1 MRDGFK
7 YKEKCIGSLLGTA
20 VGDILG
26 AGVEGYSR
34 EMIQGTY
41 GELRN
46 FLSTG
51 RGFGCYTDDTEMT
64 LALAQSI
71 VDCNGMDAQY
81 CARAYAAYY
90 NPWRGYGG
98 GAHAVMKALKQGA
111 DYRKTGVMMFKDG
124 SYGNGGAM
132 RIAPVGLVYG
142 NKTNEELRKAVVDA
156 LLCTHVHPEGID
168 GAVIQAK
175 AVGLLVSLETL
186 SNFDPPVFL
195 EALDNIADTGIMKE
209 KISYLQDVLTKDI
222 PDEVAVARL
231 GNGIRASEAVSC
243 ALLAVVKYH
252 STPEAAVIK
261 SVGFG
266 GDTDTI
272 GAMTSAQLGAL
283 HGKDWIPKGW
293 LDNMENKTYG
303 RDYIIKLASEL
314 SQVSQSAS
322 GGHVDSF

>member
-1 MRDGFK
+1 MKNLDQLVD
-7 YKEKCIGSLLGTA
+7 KCIGSLLGTA

-34 EMIQGTY
+34 EMIQSTY
-41 GELRN
+41 GELRT
-46 FLSTG
+46 FLSSG
-51 RGFGCYTDDTEMT
+51 RGFGCYTDDTEMA
-64 LALAQSI
+64 LALAQSM
-71 VDCNGMDAQY
+71 VDCQGVDARH
-81 CARAYAAYY
+81 CAQTYADYY

-111 DYRKTGVMMFKDG
+111 DYRKTGVMIFEDG

-156 LLCTHVHPEGID
+156 VLSTHVHPEGVD

-175 AVGLLVSLETL
+175 AVGILASQQTVTD
-186 SNFDPPVFL
+186 FDPPVFL
-195 EALDNIADTGIMKE
+195 EALHNIAATKIIKE
-209 KISYLQDVLTKDI
+209 KISYLQDVIAKDI
-222 PDEVAVARL
+222 PDDVAVARL

-252 STPEAAVIK
+252 SAPEEAVIK

-272 GAMTSAQLGAL
+272 GAMTGAQIGAL
-283 HGKDWIPKGW
+283 HGKDWIPKRW
-293 LDNMENKTYG
+293 FDNIENKTHG
-303 RDYIIKLASEL
+303 RDYMIKLASQL
-314 SQVSQSAS
+314 AQL
-322 GGHVDSF
+322 FKF

>member
-1 MRDGFK
+1 M
-7 YKEKCIGSLLGTA
+7 GSLLGTA

-26 AGVEGYSR
+26 AGVEGNSR
-34 EMIQGTY
+34 EMIRGTY

-71 VDCNGMDAQY
+71 VDCQGVDAQH
-81 CARAYAAYY
+81 CAQKYAKYY

-111 DYRKTGVMMFKDG
+111 DYRKTGVMIFEDG

-156 LLCTHVHPEGID
+156 VLCTHVHPEGID

-175 AVGLLVSLETL
+175 AVGLLASLETVTD
-186 SNFDPPVFL
+186 FDPPVFL
-195 EALDNIADTGIMKE
+195 EALDNIAATGIMKE

-222 PDEVAVARL
+222 SDEVAVARL

-252 STPEAAVIK
+252 STPEEAVIK
-261 SVGFG
+261 SIGFG

-272 GAMTSAQLGAL
+272 GAMTGAQMGAL
-283 HGKDWIPKGW
+283 HGKDWIPKRW
-293 LDNMENKTYG
+293 LDNIENRKYG
-303 RDYIIKLASEL
+303 RDYIIKLASKL
-314 SQVSQSAS
+314 SQVR
-322 GGHVDSF
+322 

>member
-1 MRDGFK
+1 LVGDAIPFLKMRDRYK

-26 AGVEGYSR
+26 AGVEGYPG
-34 EMIQGTY
+34 EAIQHAY

-46 FLSTG
+46 FLDSG
-51 RGFGCYTDDTEMT
+51 RGFGCYTDDTEMA

-71 VDCNGMDAQY
+71 VDCKGVDARH
-81 CARAYAAYY
+81 CAQTYAKYY

-111 DYRKTGVMMFKDG
+111 DYRKTGVMIFKDG
-124 SYGNGGAM
+124 SYANGGAM

-156 LLCTHVHPEGID
+156 VLCTHVHPEGID

-175 AVGLLVSLETL
+175 AVGLLAAIETVTD
-186 SNFDPPVFL
+186 FDPQVFL
-195 EALDNIADTGIMKE
+195 EALDRISATGIMKE
-209 KISYLQDVLTKDI
+209 KISYLQGVLTKDI
-222 PDEVAVARL
+222 PDEVAAARL

-243 ALLAVVKYH
+243 ALLAAVKYH
-252 STPEAAVIK
+252 STPEEAVIK
-261 SVGFG
+261 SVNFG

-272 GAMTSAQLGAL
+272 GAMTGAQLGAL
-283 HGKDWIPKGW
+283 HGKDWIPKRW
-293 LDNMENKTYG
+293 LNNIENKTYG

-314 SQVSQSAS
+314 SQI
-322 GGHVDSF
+322 G